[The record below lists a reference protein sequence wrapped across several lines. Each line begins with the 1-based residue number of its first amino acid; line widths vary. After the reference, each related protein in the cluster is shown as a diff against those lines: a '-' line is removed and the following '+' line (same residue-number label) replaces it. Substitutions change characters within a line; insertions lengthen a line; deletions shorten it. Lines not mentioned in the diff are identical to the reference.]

1 VRQGSR
7 ERLDAFYARRPQN
20 LSRPN
25 GELTDIGSDVDD
37 GAEMASSEQIVVLYG
52 RRDAVP
58 QQITALSMARQ
69 PEQFTRAQSEQR
81 NVQF

>member
-1 VRQGSR
+1 
-7 ERLDAFYARRPQN
+7 
-20 LSRPN
+20 
-25 GELTDIGSDVDD
+25 
-37 GAEMASSEQIVVLYG
+37 MASSEQIVVLYG